1 LIVYSTPSRLLSISI
16 RAVLSEKEPNRL
28 ERRCKDRGNTR
39 SPTKFDEEG
48 NPITIEEDSKTGAS
62 NAREAYD

>member
-1 LIVYSTPSRLLSISI
+1 LSIQPPLGYSQL
-16 RAVLSEKEPNRL
+16 VSESYSPKKSLIAWRDDVE
-28 ERRCKDRGNTR
+28 DQGNTR